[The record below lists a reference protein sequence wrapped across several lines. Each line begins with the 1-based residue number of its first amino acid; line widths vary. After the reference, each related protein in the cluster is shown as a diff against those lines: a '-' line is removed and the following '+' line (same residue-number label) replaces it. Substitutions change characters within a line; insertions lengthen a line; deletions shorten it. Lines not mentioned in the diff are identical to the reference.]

1 MLPSMAETAAYLRRN
16 PRLVAGLVLLVG
28 ILLFSGLG
36 RLVIDVSLARPL
48 AEPPFKPPSAE
59 YPFGTDKFGRNLL
72 AVMIA
77 GTPLTLQ
84 VGLIAGV
91 LGVGIATVLAFTAA
105 YYGGALDRVIRWV
118 VDVGLTI
125 PSIMLLVIIAILVRD
140 ITLTQMALVVSSTA
154 WLWPTRTMRSQ
165 ILTLKERAFVEVARF
180 SGMSG
185 PEIIVR
191 ELMPNLIPIIAAN
204 LVSTIASAILATIG
218 LEALGLGPSE
228 APTLG
233 RTLYWVISYSAVL
246 QGYWW
251 WWVAPIVIIVI
262 IFLGLFLASTGL
274 DEIANPR
281 LRGAA

>member
-1 MLPSMAETAAYLRRN
+1 MLPSIAETAVYLRRN
-16 PRLVAGLVLLVG
+16 PRLVAGLALLMG
-28 ILLFSGLG
+28 ILIFSGLG
-36 RLVIDVSLARPL
+36 RLVIDSSLARPL
-48 AEPPFKPPSAE
+48 SEPVYKPPSAE

-72 AVMIA
+72 AVMIV

-91 LGVGIATVLAFTAA
+91 LGMCIATVLAFTAA
-105 YYGGALDRVIRWV
+105 YYGGVLDRVIRWV

-140 ITLTQMALVVSSTA
+140 ITVAQMGLVVTTTA

-165 ILTLKERAFVEVARF
+165 ILSLKERAFVEVARF

-191 ELMPNLIPIIAAN
+191 ELMPNLIPIISAN

-218 LEALGLGPSE
+218 LEALGLGPAE
-228 APTLG
+228 EPTLG

-251 WWVAPIVIIVI
+251 WWVAPIVMIVI

-281 LRGAA
+281 LRGSA

>member
-16 PRLVAGLVLLVG
+16 PRLVAGLVLLIG
-28 ILLFSGLG
+28 ILLFSSLG

-48 AEPPFKPPSAE
+48 AEPPYKPPSAE

-91 LGVGIATVLAFTAA
+91 LGVGLATVLAFASA
-105 YYGGALDRVIRWV
+105 YYGGWLDRVVRWV

-233 RTLYWVISYSAVL
+233 RTLYWVIAYSAVL

-281 LRGAA
+281 LRAGT

>member
-16 PRLVAGLVLLVG
+16 PRLVAGLVLLIG
-28 ILLFSGLG
+28 ILLFSSLG

-48 AEPPFKPPSAE
+48 AEPPYKPPSAE

-91 LGVGIATVLAFTAA
+91 LGVGLATVLAFASA
-105 YYGGALDRVIRWV
+105 YYGGWLDRVVRWV

-233 RTLYWVISYSAVL
+233 RTLYWVIAYSAVL